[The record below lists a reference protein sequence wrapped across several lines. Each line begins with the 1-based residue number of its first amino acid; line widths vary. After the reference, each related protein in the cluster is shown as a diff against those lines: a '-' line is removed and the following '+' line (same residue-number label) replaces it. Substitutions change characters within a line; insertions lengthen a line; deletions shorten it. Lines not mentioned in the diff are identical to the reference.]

1 MPEQHTMRMH
11 SPSQRVRLE
20 IDHHPDTDPA
30 ALATEV
36 SDMLGVAAAIYL
48 PDKPTPAA
56 PAPGR
61 VLDITTPNGFA
72 TVSVRAWDAADREL
86 AMRDLRELV
95 TSLVQAYP
103 ELAPAVTA

>member
-30 ALATEV
+30 ILATEV
-36 SDMLGVAAAIYL
+36 ADLLGTAAAIYL
-48 PDKPTPAA
+48 PNKPMPDAPTPR
-56 PAPGR
+56 R
-61 VLDITTPNGFA
+61 VFEIETPNGYA
-72 TVSVRAWDAADREL
+72 KISVRAWDTDDRDL

-95 TSLVQAYP
+95 ASLVQAYP

>member
-1 MPEQHTMRMH
+1 MPDQHTMRMH

-48 PDKPTPAA
+48 PDKPTPTA
-56 PAPGR
+56 PSPGR

-72 TVSVRAWDAADREL
+72 SISVRAWDAMD
-86 AMRDLRELV
+86 RDLALRDLGELIA
-95 TSLVQAYP
+95 SLVQAYP
-103 ELAPAVTA
+103 ELAAAVTA